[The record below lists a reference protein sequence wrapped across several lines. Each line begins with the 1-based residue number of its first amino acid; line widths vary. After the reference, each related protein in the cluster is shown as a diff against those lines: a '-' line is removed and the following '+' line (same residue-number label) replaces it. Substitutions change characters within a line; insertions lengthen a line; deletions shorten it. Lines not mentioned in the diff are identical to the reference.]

1 MIHDGVGDD
10 ENADKGDCEF
20 SMVMVTRMIV
30 LLLIHHVYHQ
40 HHRFHQLLHDYH
52 VEVDD
57 NDTDS
62 ADSDSGRYI
71 IIRS

>member
-1 MIHDGVGDD
+1 MMAWVMMRTRTREIVG
-10 ENADKGDCEF
+10 F